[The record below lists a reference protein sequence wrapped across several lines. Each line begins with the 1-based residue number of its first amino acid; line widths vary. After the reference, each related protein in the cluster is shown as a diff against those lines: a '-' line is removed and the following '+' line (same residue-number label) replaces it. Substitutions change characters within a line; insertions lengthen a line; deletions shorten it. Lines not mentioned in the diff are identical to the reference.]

1 MASDSPRE
9 NFLRLLQ
16 LLIEGGTTALRT
28 YFDAIHP
35 PATLAGVLAAKHSQL
50 QNLYKKGIINS
61 SQWPLLYPPSGN
73 SDSKLFDITLLTMLL
88 RNICGILTPTDPFWS
103 TYPPDT
109 DNSDEAHL
117 VRIRMLR
124 NEFGHRTT
132 ITINDSDFEAYW
144 QKISDALV
152 SLGAD
157 RAEIDDMKTRP
168 LGTKDYHGTLQRWI
182 HCDLQELKMESEK
195 VQKMAEVTRK
205 SDLKE
210 STEKIVSAIASLQ
223 VESPS
228 RKIESK
234 DAATITEE
242 EKAATMSTSMCQQRK
257 VGDSFVVTQDRHHD
271 LMASSVVVVDITAW
285 TCTLLFRPSLASE
298 DMELPKKKVITHFIE
313 CLCEKYTTGEMALIE
328 PLENLEEHDFS
339 LDSMF
344 TEPKIVRKDTD
355 LEVKM
360 NNMFVVDGKVKKACK
375 VLLEGDSGAGKTTLT
390 KKLASDWAKGVLSG
404 SSTFPEVELL
414 LVLKCSE
421 MKEGNEGGGI
431 FQAIQ
436 EQLLPE
442 EITDKERLVI
452 FQYIKHNQGKVMVI
466 LDGLDEIPL
475 QANSV
480 KESLNKVIS
489 RNALALSYILVT
501 SRPDKTLYR
510 HFVGGNILQIKG
522 LCNVDDYISNFF
534 PSDLESQLFSNSIR
548 NLSLSNPLT
557 VALYCLCYQEC
568 VKAHT
573 SEDFSHNITMRELYD
588 EVAYSHIRRYFEK
601 ENRKLDKHDIQTLTL
616 EIGKVAFENLRKNA
630 VTFSLTKVSEDLKR
644 VGFLKRQKPQCAI
657 RPVEMFSFFH
667 KSFQDYFCAVY
678 LASRLGQGV
687 VEPELIGDT
696 RLFEC
701 VNRYDLAA
709 MVGSDAVNVVE
720 SLARKVPEF
729 PPQGIP
735 LCDANVHSIALQLL
749 CQCLVEC
756 KKVESEFV
764 NLLKN
769 VYQLLPC
776 RVHVLATRS
785 STLLGLSYLLSQDS
799 SHDEGLQTV
808 GYVCGSRPLSDLC
821 LYIADSVDSSGQLT
835 EVLAASSSVQKLRI
849 FFVSSPFYDGNF
861 DEAMAT
867 VLSRNTSLR
876 YLRLWGGVDDEHEY
890 EMGTSLFKSLK
901 NNSTLSAIHIHFNS
915 LGDACASELAKV
927 LVDNTSLNVVYIGG
941 EYLGDAGV
949 ASIAKALMVNTTV
962 RALGIKGDNM
972 TPEAGR
978 ALGEML
984 NHNTTITCLLL
995 VNGNIGD
1002 SGAQGIASGLLQNTT
1017 LDKIEIVNS
1026 CICATGVSALAKVIQ
1041 NVTHLDLS
1049 RNIIGTKGAKA
1060 IAKVIEN
1067 SCKLKYLR
1075 IDRCNIDVLGV
1086 RDIAKALSKNTN
1098 LEELSVACAGIDD
1111 EGMCE
1116 LARSVAKNKSLQVLI
1131 ITNNNISE
1139 KGKRAIIEA
1148 CARSQSLNHLF
1159 HENDPILNTCLKPH
1173 SVCLHSREVFSRFK
1187 FNSSLQGFF
1196 PSPYLNYKQYE
1207 QGVDSQVEDFVIA
1220 TDRYYLYGI

>member
-195 VQKMAEVTRK
+195 VQKMATGDIQQHISELSAEVTRK

-242 EKAATMSTSMCQQRK
+242 DKAASMSTSMCQQRK

-298 DMELPKKKVITHFIE
+298 DMELPKKEVITHFIE

-442 EITDKERLVI
+442 EITVEQRLVI
-452 FQYIKHNQGKVMVI
+452 FQYIKHNQGK
-466 LDGLDEIPL
+466 
-475 QANSV
+475 S
-480 KESLNKVIS
+480 KSL
-489 RNALALSYILVT
+489 
-501 SRPDKTLYR
+501 P
-510 HFVGGNILQIKG
+510 
-522 LCNVDDYISNFF
+522 
-534 PSDLESQLFSNSIR
+534 
-548 NLSLSNPLT
+548 
-557 VALYCLCYQEC
+557 
-568 VKAHT
+568 
-573 SEDFSHNITMRELYD
+573 
-588 EVAYSHIRRYFEK
+588 RY
-601 ENRKLDKHDIQTLTL
+601 
-616 EIGKVAFENLRKNA
+616 ANLRK
-630 VTFSLTKVSEDLKR
+630 
-644 VGFLKRQKPQCAI
+644 
-657 RPVEMFSFFH
+657 M
-667 KSFQDYFCAVY
+667 
-678 LASRLGQGV
+678 
-687 VEPELIGDT
+687 
-696 RLFEC
+696 
-701 VNRYDLAA
+701 
-709 MVGSDAVNVVE
+709 
-720 SLARKVPEF
+720 
-729 PPQGIP
+729 
-735 LCDANVHSIALQLL
+735 
-749 CQCLVEC
+749 
-756 KKVESEFV
+756 
-764 NLLKN
+764 
-769 VYQLLPC
+769 
-776 RVHVLATRS
+776 
-785 STLLGLSYLLSQDS
+785 
-799 SHDEGLQTV
+799 
-808 GYVCGSRPLSDLC
+808 
-821 LYIADSVDSSGQLT
+821 
-835 EVLAASSSVQKLRI
+835 EV
-849 FFVSSPFYDGNF
+849 
-861 DEAMAT
+861 T
-867 VLSRNTSLR
+867 VLGKSGR
-876 YLRLWGGVDDEHEY
+876 EY
-890 EMGTSLFKSLK
+890 AGEALIHDTLCTKWVYNISVMHKD
-901 NNSTLSAIHIHFNS
+901 NNS
-915 LGDACASELAKV
+915 
-927 LVDNTSLNVVYIGG
+927 
-941 EYLGDAGV
+941 
-949 ASIAKALMVNTTV
+949 
-962 RALGIKGDNM
+962 
-972 TPEAGR
+972 P
-978 ALGEML
+978 
-984 NHNTTITCLLL
+984 
-995 VNGNIGD
+995 
-1002 SGAQGIASGLLQNTT
+1002 
-1017 LDKIEIVNS
+1017 
-1026 CICATGVSALAKVIQ
+1026 
-1041 NVTHLDLS
+1041 
-1049 RNIIGTKGAKA
+1049 
-1060 IAKVIEN
+1060 
-1067 SCKLKYLR
+1067 
-1075 IDRCNIDVLGV
+1075 
-1086 RDIAKALSKNTN
+1086 
-1098 LEELSVACAGIDD
+1098 
-1111 EGMCE
+1111 
-1116 LARSVAKNKSLQVLI
+1116 
-1131 ITNNNISE
+1131 
-1139 KGKRAIIEA
+1139 
-1148 CARSQSLNHLF
+1148 
-1159 HENDPILNTCLKPH
+1159 
-1173 SVCLHSREVFSRFK
+1173 
-1187 FNSSLQGFF
+1187 
-1196 PSPYLNYKQYE
+1196 
-1207 QGVDSQVEDFVIA
+1207 
-1220 TDRYYLYGI
+1220 

>member
-1 MASDSPRE
+1 MASALSGSEKKD
-9 NFLRLLQ
+9 NFQKLSRLL
-16 LLIEGGTTALRT
+16 IDGGTKSLRN
-28 YFDAIHP
+28 YFSSFHP
-35 PATLAGVLAAKHSQL
+35 PATLTASLNAHKSTLTGLKRKVLKP
-50 QNLYKKGIINS
+50 N
-61 SQWPLLYPPSGN
+61 QWDILFPKSGPPTTAE
-73 SDSKLFDITLLTMLL
+73 DYDITLLTCLL
-88 RNICGILTPTDPFWS
+88 RNICGLAPPASTTSWDKLPPATDQ
-103 TYPPDT
+103 TKVAQVVRLRHYRNDLY
-109 DNSDEAHL
+109 AH
-117 VRIRMLR
+117 IK
-124 NEFGHRTT
+124 TT
-132 ITINDSDFEAYW
+132 EVETADFNRYW
-144 QKISDALV
+144 ADISAALL
-152 SLGAD
+152 SLGGISQV
-157 RAEIDDMKTRP
+157 EVDDLYVAP
-168 LGTKDYHGTLQRWI
+168 LGEMDYGKLLEEWWKQDI
-182 HCDLQELKMESEK
+182 DLAEKIEGAKEEIISTSEK
-195 VQKMAEVTRK
+195 NTEKIVSELSAEVTRK
-205 SDLKE
+205 SD
-210 STEKIVSAIASLQ
+210 SNTEKILSAIASQ
-223 VESPS
+223 SPS

-242 EKAATMSTSMCQQRK
+242 DK
-257 VGDSFVVTQDRHHD
+257 
-271 LMASSVVVVDITAW
+271 ASSM
-285 TCTLLFRPSLASE
+285 RPSSASE
-298 DMELPKKKVITHFIE
+298 DMELPKKKVIAHFIK
-313 CLCEKYTTGEMALIE
+313 CLCEKYTTGEMALVE

-360 NNMFVVDGKVKKACK
+360 NNMFVVDGKVKEACK

-421 MKEGNEGGGI
+421 MKEGNQGGGI

-534 PSDLESQLFSNSIR
+534 PSDLESQHFSNSIR

-573 SEDFSHNITMRELYD
+573 REDFSHNITMRELYD
-588 EVAYSHIRRYFEK
+588 KVAYSHIRRYFEK
-601 ENRKLDKHDIQTLTL
+601 ENRKLDEHDIQTLTL

-644 VGFLKRQKPQCAI
+644 VGFLKRQKPQCGI

-678 LASRLGQGV
+678 LARRLRQGV
-687 VEPELIGDT
+687 VEPEVIGDT

-720 SLARKVPEF
+720 SLARKVLEC

-735 LCDANVHSIALQLL
+735 LCDVDNHSIALKLL

-756 KKVESEFV
+756 KKLESEFV

-769 VYQLLPC
+769 VYHLLPC
-776 RVHVLATRS
+776 RVYVTASRP
-785 STLLGLSYLLSQDS
+785 STLLGLSYLLSQDLTYFES
-799 SHDEGLQTV
+799 LQTV
-808 GYVCGSRPLSDLC
+808 GYVSGLRPLSDLF
-821 LYIADSVDSSGQLT
+821 LHIADSVDTGIATETGQLT
-835 EVLAASSSVQKLRI
+835 EVLAAFSSVQKLYI
-849 FFVSSPFYDGNF
+849 LFEAFPFHDGNF
-861 DEAMAT
+861 EEAMAN
-867 VLSRNTSLR
+867 VLSRNKSLR
-876 YLRLWGGVDDEHEY
+876 YLCLCVGVLDRPEY

-901 NNSTLSAIHIHFNS
+901 NNSTLSTIDISVNS

-949 ASIAKALMVNTTV
+949 ASIAEALKVNTTV
-962 RALGIKGDNM
+962 RTLGIIGGNM

-984 NHNTTITCLLL
+984 RHNTTITCLSLFG
-995 VNGNIGD
+995 GNIGD
-1002 SGAQGIASGLLQNTT
+1002 SGAQGIASGLSQNTT
-1017 LDKIEIVNS
+1017 LEKIQIEDS
-1026 CICATGVSALAKVIQ
+1026 CIGATGVSALAKVIQ
-1041 NVTHLDLS
+1041 NATHLDLS

-1067 SCKLKYLR
+1067 GCKLKYLR
-1075 IDRCNIDVLGV
+1075 IDYCNIDVLDV
-1086 RDIAKALSKNTN
+1086 RDLAKALSKNTN

-1116 LARSVAKNKSLQVLI
+1116 LARSVAKNKSLQVLT
-1131 ITNNNISE
+1131 ITHNNISE

-1148 CARSQSLNHLF
+1148 CAKSQSLNHLF

-1173 SVCLHSREVFSRFK
+1173 SVCLKSREVFSRFT
-1187 FNSSLQGFF
+1187 FYSSFSSLQGFT
-1196 PSPYLNYKQYE
+1196 SPYLEYKQYE

-1220 TDRYYLYGI
+1220 SDIYYLYGI

>member
-1 MASDSPRE
+1 MASALSGSEKKD
-9 NFLRLLQ
+9 NFQKLSRLL
-16 LLIEGGTTALRT
+16 IDGGTKSLRN
-28 YFDAIHP
+28 YFSSFHP
-35 PATLAGVLAAKHSQL
+35 PTTLTASLNLHISTLTGLKGKVLKPH
-50 QNLYKKGIINS
+50 
-61 SQWPLLYPPSGN
+61 QWDLLFPQSGPPTTAE
-73 SDSKLFDITLLTMLL
+73 DYDITLLTCLL
-88 RNICGILTPTDPFWS
+88 RNICGLAPPAS
-103 TYPPDT
+103 TTSWDKLPPAYDQT
-109 DNSDEAHL
+109 KVAQVVRLRHYRNDLYAH
-117 VRIRMLR
+117 IK
-124 NEFGHRTT
+124 TT
-132 ITINDSDFEAYW
+132 EVETADFNHYW
-144 QKISDALV
+144 ADISAALL
-152 SLGAD
+152 SLGGISKV
-157 RAEIDDMKTRP
+157 EVDDLYVAP
-168 LGTKDYHGTLQRWI
+168 LGEMDYGKLLKEWWKQDI
-182 HCDLQELKMESEK
+182 DLAEKIEGAKEEIISTSEK
-195 VQKMAEVTRK
+195 N
-205 SDLKE
+205 
-210 STEKIVSAIASLQ
+210 TEKILSAIASQ
-223 VESPS
+223 SPS

-242 EKAATMSTSMCQQRK
+242 DKAASM
-257 VGDSFVVTQDRHHD
+257 
-271 LMASSVVVVDITAW
+271 
-285 TCTLLFRPSLASE
+285 RPSLASE

-442 EITDKERLVI
+442 EITVEERLVI

-466 LDGLDEIPL
+466 LDGLDEIPS

-534 PSDLESQLFSNSIR
+534 PSDLESQLFSKSIR

-573 SEDFSHNITMRELYD
+573 REDFSHNITMRELYD

-601 ENRKLDKHDIQTLTL
+601 ENRKLDEHDIQTLTL

-630 VTFSLTKVSEDLKR
+630 VTFSLTDVSEDLKR
-644 VGFLKRQKPQCAI
+644 VGFFKRQKPQCAI

-678 LASRLGQGV
+678 LARRLRQGV

-696 RLFEC
+696 LLFEC
-701 VNRYDLAA
+701 VYRYDLAA

-735 LCDANVHSIALQLL
+735 SCDADNHSIALELL

-756 KKVESEFV
+756 KKLESEFV

-769 VYQLLPC
+769 VYHLLPC
-776 RVHVLATRS
+776 RVCIMASRS
-785 STLLGLSYLLSQDS
+785 STLLGLSYLLSQDLTYFES
-799 SHDEGLQTV
+799 LQTV
-808 GYVCGSRPLSDLC
+808 GYVSGSRPLSDLFI
-821 LYIADSVDSSGQLT
+821 LIVGSVDTGMATVISGQLT
-835 EVLAASSSVQKLRI
+835 EVLAASSSVQKLGI
-849 FFVSSPFYDGNF
+849 FFGSSPFHDGNF
-861 DEAMAT
+861 EKAMAN
-867 VLSRNTSLR
+867 VLTRNKSLR
-876 YLRLWGGVDDEHEY
+876 YLRLRWNSDEHEY
-890 EMGTSLFKSLK
+890 EMGTSVVKSLK
-901 NNSTLSAIHIHFNS
+901 NNSTLSAIHIDFNS
-915 LGDACASELAKV
+915 LGDACASELAEV
-927 LVDNTSLNVVYIGG
+927 LVDNTSLNDIYISG

-949 ASIAKALMVNTTV
+949 ASIAKALKVNTTV
-962 RALGIKGDNM
+962 RALGIIGGNM

-984 NHNTTITCLLL
+984 KHNTTITCLSLFC
-995 VNGNIGD
+995 GNIGD
-1002 SGAQGIASGLLQNTT
+1002 SGALCIASGLSQNTT
-1017 LDKIEIVNS
+1017 LEKIRIENS
-1026 CICATGVSALAKVIQ
+1026 CIGATGVSALAKVIQ
-1041 NVTHLDLS
+1041 NVTYLDLS
-1049 RNIIGTKGAKA
+1049 MNIIGTKGAKP
-1060 IAKVIEN
+1060 IVKVIEN

-1075 IDRCNIDVLGV
+1075 IDHCNIDVFGV
-1086 RDIAKALSKNTN
+1086 RDIAQALSKNTN

-1116 LARSVAKNKSLQVLI
+1116 LARSVAKNKSLQVLT
-1131 ITNNNISE
+1131 ITYNKISE

-1148 CARSQSLNHLF
+1148 CAKSQSLNHLF

-1173 SVCLHSREVFSRFK
+1173 SVCLHSREVFSQSTY
-1187 FNSSLQGFF
+1187 NLLQGSS
-1196 PSPYLNYKQYE
+1196 SPYLVYKQYG
-1207 QGVDSQVEDFVIA
+1207 QGVDSQVQEFVID
-1220 TDRYYLYGI
+1220 TDKYLRERFDI

>member
-195 VQKMAEVTRK
+195 VQKMG
-205 SDLKE
+205 
-210 STEKIVSAIASLQ
+210 
-223 VESPS
+223 

-242 EKAATMSTSMCQQRK
+242 DKAASMSTSMCQQRK

-298 DMELPKKKVITHFIE
+298 DMELPKKEVITHFIE

-442 EITDKERLVI
+442 EITVEQRLVI

-489 RNALALSYILVT
+489 RNALALSYILLT

-573 SEDFSHNITMRELYD
+573 REDFSHNITMRELYD

-601 ENRKLDKHDIQTLTL
+601 ENRKLDEHDIQTLTL

-678 LASRLGQGV
+678 LARRLRQGV
-687 VEPELIGDT
+687 VEPELIGNW
-696 RLFEC
+696 RFFYC
-701 VNRYDLAA
+701 VDRYDLAA

-720 SLARKVPEF
+720 SLARKVLEC
-729 PPQGIP
+729 PPQGFA
-735 LCDANVHSIALQLL
+735 LCDAHNHSIAFELL

-756 KKVESEFV
+756 KKLESEFV

-769 VYQLLPC
+769 VYHLLPC
-776 RVHVLATRS
+776 RVLVIASRS
-785 STLLGLSYLLSQDS
+785 STLLGLSYLLSQDLTYFES
-799 SHDEGLQTV
+799 LQTV
-808 GYVCGSRPLSDLC
+808 GYVSGLRPLSDLF
-821 LYIADSVDSSGQLT
+821 LNIADSVDTAMAAVIPGQLT
-835 EVLAASSSVQKLRI
+835 EVLAASSSVQKLDML
-849 FFVSSPFYDGNF
+849 FEAFPFYDGNF
-861 DEAMAT
+861 EEAMAN

-876 YLRLWGGVDDEHEY
+876 YLRLWGVSDKPEH

-915 LGDACASELAKV
+915 LGDACASELAMV
-927 LVDNTSLNVVYIGG
+927 LVVNTSLNAVCIGG

-949 ASIAKALMVNTTV
+949 ASIAEALKVNTTV
-962 RALGIKGDNM
+962 RKLGIKGRNM

-984 NHNTTITCLLL
+984 RHNTTITLLSL
-995 VNGNIGD
+995 FRGNIGN
-1002 SGAQGIASGLLQNTT
+1002 SGALSIASGLLQNTS
-1017 LDKIEIVNS
+1017 LEKIQIVNS
-1026 CICATGVSALAKVIQ
+1026 CIGPTGVSALAKVIQ
-1041 NVTHLDLS
+1041 NATHLDLS

-1060 IAKVIEN
+1060 ISKVIEN

-1075 IDRCNIDVLGV
+1075 IDHCNIDVLGV

-1116 LARSVAKNKSLQVLI
+1116 LARSVAKNKSLQVLT
-1131 ITNNNISE
+1131 ITYNNISE
-1139 KGKRAIIEA
+1139 KGKRAIIKA
-1148 CARSQSLNHLF
+1148 CAESQSLNHLF
-1159 HENDPILNTCLKPH
+1159 HEDDPILNTCLKSH
-1173 SVCLHSREVFSRFK
+1173 SVCLCSREVFSRFVLDSPLK
-1187 FNSSLQGFF
+1187 GF
-1196 PSPYLNYKQYE
+1196 PSPYLVYKQYE
-1207 QGVDSQVEDFVIA
+1207 QGVESQVQGFVIA
-1220 TDRYYLYGI
+1220 SDRCLLYSI